1 MATLERMEIE
11 RIGRRNRY
19 FSEELKRQK
28 VKDLERNLVTMSELC
43 REYQVSRTSVY
54 RWIYKYSKNRKRQE
68 RQIVERMSDTRKIKE
83 LQDRIREL
91 ERIVGQKQLL
101 IDFKDKMIEIAEEMY
116 QVDIKKKLSSPP
128 SAGSGNTE
136 KSTRT
141 DSTGSTKE

>member
-83 LQDRIREL
+83 LQDRIKEL